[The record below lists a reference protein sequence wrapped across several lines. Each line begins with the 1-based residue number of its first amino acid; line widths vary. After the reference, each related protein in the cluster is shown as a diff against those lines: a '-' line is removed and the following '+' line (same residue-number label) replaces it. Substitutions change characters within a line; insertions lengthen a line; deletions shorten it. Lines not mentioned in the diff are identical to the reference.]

1 MTGPGDDPKRR
12 DREERRRRAVICQP
26 VRRRIGLL
34 LAADE
39 EREAG
44 ALELAEELELPAGLA
59 GYHLEVLAKHDV
71 TELAADGASSPP
83 LYRWSPRADWARKLL
98 EDGGE

>member
-1 MTGPGDDPKRR
+1 MTGSGDDPKRR
-12 DREERRRRAVICQP
+12 DREERRRRAVILQP
-26 VRRRIGLL
+26 VRREIARL
-34 LAADE
+34 LAADGD
-39 EREAG
+39 REAG
-44 ALELAEELELPAGLA
+44 ALELPAGLA